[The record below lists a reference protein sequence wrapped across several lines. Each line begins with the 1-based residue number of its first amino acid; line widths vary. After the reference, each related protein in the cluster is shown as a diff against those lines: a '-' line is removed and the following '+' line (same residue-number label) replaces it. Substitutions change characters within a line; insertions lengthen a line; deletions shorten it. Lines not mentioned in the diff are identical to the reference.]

1 MPAPAKKKSNRIPL
15 AIAAFIVII
24 VGGGIGALA
33 YLAASSKSVY
43 IDTATIQAPVVN
55 LSPTQS
61 GVLQQVY
68 VAEGDVVPANTVV
81 AKVGTEL
88 LKTTSSGLIT
98 TVNNNIGATIDPGT
112 VVVAMV
118 DPTQL
123 RVVGQLQEDKG
134 LADVAVGD
142 RATFTVDAFGGQQFE
157 GIVDEVAPAAQSQDV
172 VFNVS
177 DTREEQNFDIKV
189 RFDETAYPQLKN
201 GMSARIWVYKQ

>member
-1 MPAPAKKKSNRIPL
+1 MPAPKKRSSRAPL

-24 VGGGIGALA
+24 FGGGIGALA

-61 GVLQQVY
+61 GILEQVY

-81 AKVGTEL
+81 AKVGTQL
-88 LKTTSSGLIT
+88 LKTTAAGLIT

-118 DPTQL
+118 DPNQM

-134 LADVAVGD
+134 LSDIRVGE
-142 RATFTVDAFGGQQFE
+142 RASFTVDAFGGQQFE
-157 GIVDEVAPAAQSQDV
+157 GIVDAVAPSAKSQDV

-177 DTREEQNFDIKV
+177 DTRAEQNFNIKV
-189 RFDETAYPQLKN
+189 RFNQTAYPQLKN
-201 GMSARIWVYKQ
+201 GMSARIWIYKQ